1 MLRRTKQQVL
11 HDLPDLVEQTIL
23 CEMTEPQQKIYEAE
37 KSRTRNSILE
47 IMEQGVFDQSTVM
60 VLQSLTKLR
69 QIACT
74 PYLIDDEYD
83 GGSGKTDE
91 VIRALQN
98 VIGQGHKV
106 LVFSSFVQHLKHI
119 ARNLDALGIGYAV
132 LTGSTEHRDEIVRKF
147 EGGSV
152 PVFLISIKAGGTGL
166 NLTSADYVFII
177 DPWWNPAVEEQ
188 AIARAHRMGQKNS
201 VMAYR
206 FISKGTVEEKIQK
219 FQRKKSDLA
228 STFVEGSELPVNL
241 KDEVMML
248 LE

>member
-1 MLRRTKQQVL
+1 
-11 HDLPDLVEQTIL
+11 
-23 CEMTEPQQKIYEAE
+23 
-37 KSRTRNSILE
+37 
-47 IMEQGVFDQSTVM
+47 MEQDIFEKSTVM

-74 PYLIDDEYD
+74 PYLIDDNYD

-91 VIRALQN
+91 VIRALTN

-106 LVFSSFVQHLKHI
+106 LVFSSFVQHLNHI
-119 ARNLDALGIGYAV
+119 ARQLDSLGVGYAV
-132 LTGSTEHRDEIVRKF
+132 LTGSTERRDEVVRKF
-147 EGGSV
+147 EGDNV

-219 FQRKKSDLA
+219 FQRKKTDLA
-228 STFVEGSELPVNL
+228 ATFVEGSELPVNL
-241 KDEVMML
+241 KDEVLSML
-248 LE
+248 E

>member
-1 MLRRTKQQVL
+1 M
-11 HDLPDLVEQTIL
+11 
-23 CEMTEPQQKIYEAE
+23 
-37 KSRTRNSILE
+37 
-47 IMEQGVFDQSTVM
+47 
-60 VLQSLTKLR
+60 
-69 QIACT
+69 
-74 PYLIDDEYD
+74 
-83 GGSGKTDE
+83 
-91 VIRALQN
+91 
-98 VIGQGHKV
+98 
-106 LVFSSFVQHLKHI
+106 
-119 ARNLDALGIGYAV
+119 
-132 LTGSTEHRDEIVRKF
+132 RKF

>member
-1 MLRRTKQQVL
+1 
-11 HDLPDLVEQTIL
+11 
-23 CEMTEPQQKIYEAE
+23 
-37 KSRTRNSILE
+37 
-47 IMEQGVFDQSTVM
+47 
-60 VLQSLTKLR
+60 LTKLR

-74 PYLIDDEYD
+74 PYLIDNDYD

-91 VIRALQN
+91 VIRALTN

-106 LVFSSFVQHLKHI
+106 LVFSSFVQHLNHI
-119 ARNLDALGIGYAV
+119 ARQLDALGVGYAM
-132 LTGSTEHRDEIVRKF
+132 LTGSTEHRDESVHKF
-147 EGGSV
+147 EDGNV

-206 FISKGTVEEKIQK
+206 FISKGTVEEKIQI
-219 FQRKKSDLA
+219 FQHKKTDLA
-228 STFVEGSELPVNL
+228 ATFVGDSMLPVNF
-241 KDEVMML
+241 KDDVLSML
-248 LE
+248 E